1 MRGLVDKSQADTHQ
15 TAHSSASPAR
25 GKADSALPQLSNRP
39 EAVIQRKLQDQT
51 NFHPDLARLGAL
63 QERANHSPQTL
74 QLAKLQ
80 GLADNAAAR
89 QNQPTA
95 SAVESSPAALPAA
108 ALMVSPSLLVGRAD
122 DPAERQADAM
132 ADAAL
137 ASLAGAGQPHSG
149 VVSRSPAA
157 GDQLGGLAVA
167 APVQREIDTAR
178 GGGSA
183 LGQREVS
190 MFSGAYGVDLSPVRV
205 HTDSRADGLSR
216 SLQAHAFTTGSDVF
230 FRNGTYKPGTESG
243 DRLIGHEL
251 AHVATEGGAA
261 RRSMAPIRRWGE
273 WLPTWKDNAE
283 ETTEGGSTFL
293 GMLGGVSDLIN
304 SAGTSMRGV
313 GKMTGENAMAFSGMS
328 AVTGG
333 IIGLHQAGMSGYG
346 FMNDLYRYRRGDGN
360 GTGPHAID
368 ARLGKRGMINN
379 AKGMIDG
386 LGSLASSGLAIAEM
400 TGAAVAQG
408 AQAVPGLGTA
418 LSALTFGQGAY
429 RAHNNKLKFNRLTEI
444 QNNPNALNTDKAKK
458 GWLPVL
464 IRKYNRKVRA
474 NRGKMILG
482 GLGIAV
488 GAVGLAGL
496 MATPV
501 GWALAGAALTAG
513 LIYGGIKIRKM
524 YSENRKK
531 ENFTTADT
539 SGKTGAVKINEL
551 RDALK
556 LAQTNL
562 EAEDTQH
569 AGAITTIDNN
579 ITSKALEMGLVG
591 SIDATGKIITT
602 DLTRDIQEKE
612 NDITLHTNKLIGLR
626 FQAAKAQGSRNAAK
640 KALENLT
647 EQITAETTN
656 LDRTTAM
663 INAAASAAMKAK
675 QDSAETEEVI
685 TNNKEDFDQVA
696 AKHKKVIEQLN
707 LKGASPN
714 KTAMMEKSLSENK
727 KRLNLLT
734 FAYTSAQN
742 KLTDRTGLKAAGVRE
757 ATALN
762 SALEE
767 LKNKKLEMSRLNG
780 EWDQLNTDKTAE
792 TGRHSSEVNTR
803 EGNFNSELG
812 KENDLNR
819 YAQKGLTN
827 TTNIVAYEMARAVKQ
842 YAAQDHPSVL
852 SGNPNKL
859 KNVITEDGKDA
870 ILLAKTMN
878 IKPDELGID
887 ATQNQPVPDPN
898 KVDKDLLIE
907 LIEAKLSVSKN
918 M

>member
-1 MRGLVDKSQADTHQ
+1 MRGLVDKNQTSTPQ

-25 GKADSALPQLSNRP
+25 GKADSTLPQLSNRP
-39 EAVIQRKLQDQT
+39 EAIIQRKLQDQT

-63 QERANHSPQTL
+63 QERANHSPQAL
-74 QLAKLQ
+74 QLAQLQ
-80 GLADNAAAR
+80 ERANSAAAR
-89 QNQPTA
+89 KNWPTA
-95 SAVESSPAALPAA
+95 SAVEGPPAVLPAP
-108 ALMVSPSLLVGRAD
+108 ALRVSPSLLVGRAD

-137 ASLAGAGQPHSG
+137 ASLAGSGQPHSG
-149 VVSRSPAA
+149 VVSRSAAA

-178 GGGSA
+178 GGRSA

-205 HTDSRADGLSR
+205 HTDSSADGLSR

-230 FRNGTYKPGTESG
+230 FRSGTYKPGTESG

-273 WLPTWKDNAE
+273 WLPTWKNNSE
-283 ETTEGGSTFL
+283 ELTEGGSTLL

-304 SAGTSMRGV
+304 TAGTSMRGA
-313 GKMTGENAMAFSGMS
+313 GEMTGKNAMAFSGMS

-346 FMNDLYRYRRGDGN
+346 FLNDLSRYRKGDGT

-368 ARLGKRGMINN
+368 ARLGKRGMVNN
-379 AKGMIDG
+379 AKGVIDG
-386 LGSLASSGLAIAEM
+386 LGSLASSGWAIAEM

-418 LSALTFGQGAY
+418 LSALMFGQGAY
-429 RAHNNKLKFNRLTEI
+429 RAHNNKIKLNSLTEI
-444 QNNPNALNTDKAKK
+444 QNNPRALQTDKAKQ

-474 NRGKMILG
+474 NRGKMIIS

-501 GWALAGAALTAG
+501 GWGLAGAALTAG

-531 ENFTTADT
+531 KNFTTADN
-539 SGKTGAVKINEL
+539 SGKDGAGKIDDL
-551 RDALK
+551 REALTT
-556 LAQTNL
+556 AQDNL
-562 EAEDTQH
+562 EAENRRH
-569 AGAITTIDNN
+569 AAAMAQINTAIAD
-579 ITSKALEMGLVG
+579 KATEMSPMG
-591 SIDATGKIITT
+591 SIDTATGKITT
-602 DLTRDIQEKE
+602 DLTQDILAKE
-612 NDITLHTNKLIGLR
+612 NAIGVHKEKLVGLR
-626 FQAAKAQGSRNAAK
+626 FQAAKAKESRNKAK
-640 KALENLT
+640 KALDSLT
-647 EQITAETTN
+647 EQITAETTD

-675 QDSAETEEVI
+675 QDSAETEEAF
-685 TNNKEDFDQVA
+685 TNNKKDFDQVA
-696 AKHKKVIEQLN
+696 AKHNKVIEQLN
-707 LKGASPN
+707 PKGDLGN
-714 KTAMMEKSLSENK
+714 KTAMQNSLSQNK
-727 KRLNLLT
+727 KRLKLLKV
-734 FAYTSAQN
+734 AYFSADS
-742 KLTDRTGLKAAGVRE
+742 KLNSGTGLKTQAETHKVTLNRE
-757 ATALN
+757 LVELN
-762 SALEE
+762 D
-767 LKNKKLEMSRLNG
+767 KKQKIPVLNT
-780 EWDQLNTDKTAE
+780 EWAQLNTHKNNE
-792 TGRHSSEVNTR
+792 TNLHSGSVNTH
-803 EGNFNSELG
+803 EANIDGELG
-812 KENDLNR
+812 KEKDLNR
-819 YAQKGLTN
+819 YAQKGFTN
-827 TTNIVAYEMARAVKQ
+827 TANIVAYEMASAVKRH
-842 YAAQDHPSVL
+842 ADQDFSQTL
-852 SGNPNKL
+852 SGSPNVLQK
-859 KNVITEDGKDA
+859 VITDEGKDA
-870 ILLAKTMN
+870 ILLAQTMN
-878 IKPDELGID
+878 VKPDELGI
-887 ATQNQPVPDPN
+887 ATPQTQPVPDPS
-898 KVDKDLLIE
+898 KVNQNLLIE

>member
-1 MRGLVDKSQADTHQ
+1 MRGLVDKSQTSPQ
-15 TAHSSASPAR
+15 TAHSSASTAR

-39 EAVIQRKLQDQT
+39 EAVIQRKLQDQA
-51 NFHPDLARLGAL
+51 NLSPDLSSLGAL
-63 QERANHSPQTL
+63 QERANNSPQAL
-74 QLAKLQ
+74 QIAQLQ
-80 GLADNAAAR
+80 ERANSAAAR
-89 QNQPTA
+89 KNWPTA

-149 VVSRSPAA
+149 VVSRSAAA

-230 FRNGTYKPGTESG
+230 FRNDTYKPGTESG

-273 WLPTWKDNAE
+273 WLPTWKDNGE
-283 ETTEGGSTFL
+283 ELTEGGSTFL

-346 FMNDLYRYRRGDGN
+346 FMNDLYRYRNGN

-368 ARLGKRGMINN
+368 SRLGKRGMINN
-379 AKGMIDG
+379 ARGVIDG

-429 RAHNNKLKFNRLTEI
+429 RAHNNKLKLNSLIEI
-444 QNNPNALNTDKAKK
+444 QNNSNSELHTDKAKK

-513 LIYGGIKIRKM
+513 LVYGGIKIRKM

-531 ENFTTADT
+531 KNFTTKDA
-539 SGKTGAVKINEL
+539 SLKTGAEKIEEL
-551 RDALK
+551 RAALI

-562 EAEDTQH
+562 EDENTRH
-569 AGAITTIDNN
+569 AAALVPINTDIAD
-579 ITSKALEMGLVG
+579 KATEMSLMGR
-591 SIDATGKIITT
+591 SIDATGRIT
-602 DLTRDIQEKE
+602 DLAQAIGTKKDDIKEK
-612 NDITLHTNKLIGLR
+612 TKKLRRLR
-626 FQAAKAQGSRNAAK
+626 FQAAKAQESRNAAQ
-640 KALENLT
+640 KALESLT
-647 EQITAETTN
+647 KQITDETKD
-656 LDRTTAM
+656 LDRITAM

-675 QDSAETEEVI
+675 QDSIETEEAI

-714 KTAMMEKSLSENK
+714 KTAAIEKSLSENK

-742 KLTDRTGLKAAGVRE
+742 RLTDRTDLKATGAWE
-757 ATALN
+757 AATLN
-762 SALEE
+762 SDLVE
-767 LKNKKLEMSRLNG
+767 LNTKQTKISSLNT
-780 EWDQLNTDKTAE
+780 EWDQLNTDKTNE
-792 TGRHSSEVNTR
+792 TTRHSSEVSTLD
-803 EGNFNSELG
+803 GTIDSKLG
-812 KENDLNR
+812 EENNINR
-819 YAQKGLTN
+819 YARKGLTN
-827 TTNIVAYEMARAVKQ
+827 TTNIVAYEMASAVERH
-842 YAAQDHPSVL
+842 AAQDHPSAP
-852 SGNPNKL
+852 SSSPNKL
-859 KNVITEDGKDA
+859 KDIITDEGEDA
-870 ILLAKTMN
+870 IKLAKTMN
-878 IKPDELGID
+878 VKPDELGID

-898 KVDKDLLIE
+898 KVNKNLLIE